1 MIERFY
7 LRDFLSFEEAEL
19 EFEKGL
25 VVFTGPSGSGKSI
38 LMSSILASLGLD
50 EAKAAL
56 SEATINYP
64 VSLDEL
70 GIEEDELTVFKQIK
84 KEKVRHFINNQTVSK
99 KILLNLSNTF
109 VRHLSLRDYSD
120 FKNENL
126 LDMIDLFCADDDVN
140 HREKL
145 EHYQASFMCLN
156 NLKKKLDQI
165 LEDEKKVLEL
175 REFAQFEI
183 AKIDAVSPLE
193 GEDEELMRIKK
204 ELSKKEKIE
213 ESISNAEELFH
224 YENSV
229 SQSLDLL
236 GIDSS
241 FFDDAMNELRA
252 HFEASRDRLVELSE
266 CNIEEILTRIEQ
278 ISELKHRYGSVE
290 EAIAYKVQK
299 QKELEHYE
307 SLDTQKETLTAQ
319 IEGLDLDVKEQ
330 AEKLSLKRQKALKK
344 ILLSFNDFLKQLYL
358 RPASIKLSREAL
370 SLYGS
375 DRVEIELDGTAL
387 EKVSSGEFNRLRLA
401 LLAVKSLQA
410 NEGGILMLDEIDANL
425 SGEESMSVAKVLSH
439 LAKDYQ
445 IFVISHQPQLTSQAD
460 QHFFVHRDKNS
471 KVKKLEEE
479 ERISEIARMISGDT
493 ITDEAIKFARGL
505 VEEKKCV

>member
-1 MIERFY
+1 VIERFY
-7 LRDFLSFEEAEL
+7 LRDFLSFKEAEL
-19 EFEKGL
+19 EFQKGL

-50 EAKAAL
+50 EAKAGL
-56 SEATINYP
+56 SEATINF
-64 VSLDEL
+64 SLPLEEM
-70 GIEEDELTVFKQIK
+70 GIEEDESTVFKQIK

-99 KILLNLSNTF
+99 KVLLNLSSSF

-126 LDMIDLFCADDDVN
+126 LELIDLFCTETD
-140 HREKL
+140 
-145 EHYQASFMCLN
+145 
-156 NLKKKLDQI
+156 KKHGQRLSKYK
-165 LEDEKKVLEL
+165 EDFSRLSKIQKELLSIMEEEKKVLEL

-183 AKIDAVSPLE
+183 SKIEAIAPLE
-193 GEDEELMRIKK
+193 NEDEELMQIKK

-213 ESISNAEELFH
+213 EAIERAEELFN

-229 SQSLDLL
+229 SASLDLL
-236 GIDSS
+236 DINSS

-252 HFEASRDRLVELSE
+252 HFEASKERLAELGE
-266 CNIEEILTRIEQ
+266 CDIEEILTRIEQ

-290 EAIAYKVQK
+290 EALNYKLQK
-299 QKELEHYE
+299 QKELAHYE
-307 SLDTQKETLTAQ
+307 SLEEQKASLISEIKILET
-319 IEGLDLDVKEQ
+319 DVVSQ
-330 AEKLSLKRQKALKK
+330 AEKISTFRQKALKK
-344 ILLSFNDFLKQLYL
+344 IVITFNEFLKQLYL
-358 RPASIKLSREAL
+358 RPAQITLLKDELTVHGL
-370 SLYGS
+370 
-375 DRVEIELDGTAL
+375 DKVEVELNGTAL

-401 LLAVKSLQA
+401 LLAVKSLQV

-460 QHFFVHRDKNS
+460 QHFFISRDKFS
-471 KVKKLEEE
+471 EVKVLKNE
-479 ERISEIARMISGDT
+479 ERVLEIARMISGDK
-493 ITDEAIKFARGL
+493 ITEEAISFARGL
-505 VEEKKCV
+505 MEEKCV

>member
-19 EFEKGL
+19 EFKKGL

-50 EAKAAL
+50 EAKAGL
-56 SEATINYP
+56 SEATINFP
-64 VSLDEL
+64 VKLDEL

-99 KILLNLSNTF
+99 KILLKLSKDF

-126 LDMIDLFCADDDVN
+126 LGMIDLFCVEDDAA
-140 HREKL
+140 HLQKL
-145 EHYQASFMCLN
+145 SSYQEGFLRLN
-156 NLKKKLDQI
+156 SIKNELAKI
-165 LEDEKKVLEL
+165 LEEEKKVLEL

-183 AKIDAVSPLE
+183 SKIDAISPIE
-193 GEDEELMRIKK
+193 GEDEELMRIKR
-204 ELSKKEKIE
+204 ELSRKEKIE
-213 ESISNAEELFH
+213 EAITAAEEVFN
-224 YENSV
+224 YESAV

-236 GIDSS
+236 DIDSS

-252 HFEASRDRLVELSE
+252 HFEASRERLAELSE
-266 CNIEEILTRIEQ
+266 CDIEEILTRIEQ

-290 EAIAYKVQK
+290 EAIAYKLKK

-307 SLDTQKETLTAQ
+307 SLDLQKESLTKEIKNLESA
-319 IEGLDLDVKEQ
+319 VKNE
-330 AEKLSLKRQKALKK
+330 AEELSSKRQKALKK
-344 ILLSFNDFLKQLYL
+344 ILVSFNDFLKQLYL
-358 RPASIKLSREAL
+358 RPANISLIKTEI
-370 SLYGS
+370 SLYGL
-375 DRVEIELDGTAL
+375 DKVEIELDGTAL
-387 EKVSSGEFNRLRLA
+387 EKVSAGEFNRLRLA

-410 NEGGILMLDEIDANL
+410 NDGGILMLDEIDANL

-460 QHFFVHRDKNS
+460 QHFFVQRDKNS
-471 KVKKLEEE
+471 TVKMLKDE
-479 ERISEIARMISGDT
+479 ERVFEIARMISGDK
-493 ITDEAIKFARGL
+493 ITEDAINFARGL
-505 VEEKKCV
+505 MEEKCV

>member
-56 SEATINYP
+56 SEATISYP
-64 VSLDEL
+64 VALDEV

-126 LDMIDLFCADDDVN
+126 LDMIDLFCVDDDIK
-140 HREKL
+140 HLEKISQ
-145 EHYQASFMCLN
+145 YQASFTRLN
-156 NLKKKLDQI
+156 NLKKELEKI

-183 AKIDAVSPLE
+183 TKIDAISPIE

-213 ESISNAEELFH
+213 EAICNAEELFN

-229 SQSLDLL
+229 SQSLELL
-236 GIDSS
+236 DIDSS

-252 HFEASRDRLVELSE
+252 HFEASRERLAELGE
-266 CNIEEILTRIEQ
+266 CDIEEILTRIEQ

-290 EAIAYKVQK
+290 EAIAYKLQK

-307 SLDTQKETLTAQ
+307 NLDAQKETLSTQ
-319 IEGLDLDVKEQ
+319 IQVLDKEVKDQ
-330 AEKLSLKRQKALKK
+330 AEKLSMKRQKALKK
-344 ILLSFNDFLKQLYL
+344 ILLSFNAFLKQLYL
-358 RPASIKLSREAL
+358 RPASIKLSSEEL
-370 SLYGS
+370 SLHGS

-460 QHFFVHRDKNS
+460 QHFFVHRDTQS
-471 KVKKLEEE
+471 RVKKLEEE

-493 ITDEAIKFARGL
+493 ITDEAITFARSL

>member
-7 LRDFLSFEEAEL
+7 LRDFLSFKEAEM
-19 EFEKGL
+19 EFQKGL

-50 EAKAAL
+50 EAKAGL
-56 SEATINYP
+56 SEATINFP
-64 VSLDEL
+64 MPLEAI
-70 GIEEDELTVFKQIK
+70 GIEEDDTTVFKQIK
-84 KEKVRHFINNQTVSK
+84 KEKVRHFINNQSISK
-99 KILLNLSNTF
+99 KVLLNLSNGF

-126 LDMIDLFCADDDVN
+126 LELIDLFCVESDKK
-140 HREKL
+140 HSQRLQQYKEKFSHL
-145 EHYQASFMCLN
+145 STI
-156 NLKKKLDQI
+156 KKELIKI
-165 LEDEKKVLEL
+165 TEEEKKVLEL

-183 AKIDAVSPLE
+183 SKIEAISPLE
-193 GEDEELMRIKK
+193 NEDEELMQIKK

-213 ESISNAEELFH
+213 EAISRAEELFN

-229 SQSLDLL
+229 SSSLELL
-236 GIDSS
+236 DINSS

-252 HFEASRDRLVELSE
+252 HFEASKERLAELGE

-290 EAIAYKVQK
+290 EALNYKLQK
-299 QKELEHYE
+299 QKELQHYE
-307 SLDTQKETLTAQ
+307 SLDEQKEALSKEINAL
-319 IEGLDLDVKEQ
+319 EKDVLSQ
-330 AEKLSLKRQKALKK
+330 AEIISSYRQKALKK
-344 ILLSFNDFLKQLYL
+344 ILLSFNEFLKQLYL
-358 RPASIKLSREAL
+358 RPANI
-370 SLYGS
+370 SLLKDELGVHGL
-375 DRVEIELDGTAL
+375 DKVEVELNGTAL
-387 EKVSSGEFNRLRLA
+387 QKVSSGEFNRLRLA
-401 LLAVKSLQA
+401 LLAVKSLQV

-460 QHFFVHRDKNS
+460 QHFFISRDKFS
-471 KVKKLEEE
+471 EVRVLENE
-479 ERISEIARMISGDT
+479 ERVSEIARMISGDK
-493 ITDEAIKFARGL
+493 ITEEAISFARGL
-505 VEEKKCV
+505 MEEKCV

>member
-38 LMSSILASLGLD
+38 LMSSILASLGLN
-50 EAKAAL
+50 EAKAGL
-56 SEATINYP
+56 SEATINFP
-64 VSLDEL
+64 VNLDEL
-70 GIEEDELTVFKQIK
+70 GIEEDELTIFKQIK

-99 KILLNLSNTF
+99 KMLLNLSNSF

-126 LDMIDLFCADDDVN
+126 LDMIDLFCVEDDHKHPQQLSN
-140 HREKL
+140 
-145 EHYQASFMCLN
+145 YQDMFQRLN
-156 NLKKKLDQI
+156 NAQKELKKILD
-165 LEDEKKVLEL
+165 EERKVLEL

-183 AKIDAVSPLE
+183 SKIDAISPLE
-193 GEDEELMRIKK
+193 GEDEELMHVKK

-213 ESISNAEELFH
+213 EAIGNAEELFNF
-224 YENSV
+224 ENSV

-236 GIDSS
+236 DIDSS

-252 HFEASRDRLVELSE
+252 HFEASRERLVELSE

-290 EAIAYKVQK
+290 EAISYKLQK

-307 SLDTQKETLTAQ
+307 SLDTQKESLASEIETLRA
-319 IEGLDLDVKEQ
+319 EVESQ
-330 AEKLSLKRQKALKK
+330 AEKISLKRQKALKK
-344 ILLSFNDFLKQLYL
+344 ILLSFNGFLKQLYL
-358 RPASIKLSREAL
+358 RPASIKLIREEL
-370 SLYGS
+370 SIHGS

-410 NEGGILMLDEIDANL
+410 NDGGILMLDEIDANL

-460 QHFFVHRDKNS
+460 QHFFVQRDKHS
-471 KVKKLEEE
+471 KVKMLEEE
-479 ERISEIARMISGDT
+479 ERVSEIARMISGDK
-493 ITDEAIKFARGL
+493 ITEDAIKFARGL
-505 VEEKKCV
+505 MEEKCV

>member
-7 LRDFLSFEEAEL
+7 LRDFLSFKEAEL

-38 LMSSILASLGLD
+38 LMSSILGSLGLD
-50 EAKAAL
+50 EARAGL
-56 SEATINYP
+56 SEATINFP
-64 VSLDEL
+64 VYLDEI

-84 KEKVRHFINNQTVSK
+84 KEKARHFINNQTISK
-99 KILLNLSNTF
+99 KMLLNLSNTF

-126 LDMIDLFCADDDVN
+126 LDMIDLFCFETDNKYFDKKE
-140 HREKL
+140 R
-145 EHYQASFMCLN
+145 YQTNFIRLSKIENELQ
-156 NLKKKLDQI
+156 KI
-165 LEDEKKVLEL
+165 LEEEKKVLEL

-183 AKIDAVSPLE
+183 SKIDAISPLE
-193 GEDEELMRIKK
+193 GEDEELMQVKR

-213 ESISNAEELFH
+213 EAITNAEELFN

-229 SQSLDLL
+229 SQSLELL
-236 GIDSS
+236 DINSS

-252 HFEASRDRLVELSE
+252 YFEASRERMAELGE
-266 CNIEEILTRIEQ
+266 CDIEEILTRIEQ

-290 EAIAYKVQK
+290 EALVYKEK
-299 QKELEHYE
+299 KLEELEHYE
-307 SLDTQKETLTAQ
+307 SLDTQKDALNKEISNLKT
-319 IEGLDLDVKEQ
+319 DVLSQ
-330 AEKLSLKRQKALKK
+330 AESMSSSRQKALKK
-344 ILLSFNDFLKQLYL
+344 IVLSFNEFMKQLYL
-358 RPASIKLSREAL
+358 RPASISLAKDGL
-370 SLYGS
+370 SLHGI
-375 DRVEIELDGTAL
+375 DKVEIELNSTSLD
-387 EKVSSGEFNRLRLA
+387 KVSSGEFNRLRLA

-460 QHFFVHRDKNS
+460 QHFFVQRDKHS
-471 KVKKLEEE
+471 TVKVLKDE
-479 ERISEIARMISGDT
+479 ERVSEIARMISGDKVT
-493 ITDEAIKFARGL
+493 QEAIEFARGL
-505 VEEKKCV
+505 MEEKCV

>member
-1 MIERFY
+1 VIERFY
-7 LRDFLSFEEAEL
+7 LRDFLSFEEADL

-64 VSLDEL
+64 VDLAEL

-84 KEKVRHFINNQTVSK
+84 KEKVRHFINNQSVSK
-99 KILLNLSNTF
+99 KILLNLSNSF

-126 LDMIDLFCADDDVN
+126 LDMIDLFCVDDDPK
-140 HREKL
+140 HLEKL
-145 EHYQASFMCLN
+145 TSYQGNFVHLGHLQKELSN
-156 NLKKKLDQI
+156 I
-165 LEDEKKVLEL
+165 LEEEKKVLEL

-183 AKIDAVSPLE
+183 SKIDAIAPVE

-213 ESISNAEELFH
+213 EAINSAEELFN
-224 YENSV
+224 YESSV
-229 SQSLDLL
+229 SQSLELL
-236 GIDSS
+236 DIDAS

-252 HFEASRDRLVELSE
+252 HFEASRERLAELGE

-278 ISELKHRYGSVE
+278 ISDLKHRYGSVE
-290 EAIAYKVQK
+290 EAIAYKLKK

-307 SLDTQKETLTAQ
+307 SLDEQKDALSDEIVHLEAEVKTQAK
-319 IEGLDLDVKEQ
+319 
-330 AEKLSLKRQKALKK
+330 KLSAVRQKALTK
-344 ILLSFNDFLKQLYL
+344 IVVSFNDFLKQLYL
-358 RPASIKLSREAL
+358 RPASIRLSSDTL

-375 DRVEIELDGTAL
+375 DRVDVELDGTAL
-387 EKVSSGEFNRLRLA
+387 DKVSAGEFNRLRLA

-410 NEGGILMLDEIDANL
+410 NDGGILMLDEIDANL

-460 QHFFVHRDKNS
+460 QHFFVHRDTSS
-471 KVKKLEEE
+471 KVKMLKEK

-493 ITDEAIKFARGL
+493 ITQEAIKFAQGL
-505 VEEKKCV
+505 VEEKCV